1 MARSPRAGA
10 SGVIAAV
17 WLAIVLAGIGGAAL
31 TWQTSQ
37 AQWQQQQQGQQRF
50 ILQAWAQQLTLR
62 LEGYQRVLMGMVHL
76 VQTHGLERVQHEKI
90 FAAGFESV
98 FFVPLDGPAQTLVP
112 MQPHASGAAPSFSPV
127 EHRLLQ
133 RAQAQGG
140 LAVAA
145 QARQAEWVQLTWVQ
159 PLRNSQGQLSGMLL
173 ARTQLPPSLLLPNFW
188 IQPRGPQTGCLLC
201 KTKAPAG
208 HCSHRGRMGCKKP
221 HLRWR

>member
-62 LEGYQRVLMGMVHL
+62 LEGYQRVLLGMVHL

-112 MQPHASGAAPSFSPV
+112 MQPHPSGTKKTDSNPAEKIFSCCTRSSPCV
-127 EHRLLQ
+127 
-133 RAQAQGG
+133 
-140 LAVAA
+140 
-145 QARQAEWVQLTWVQ
+145 
-159 PLRNSQGQLSGMLL
+159 
-173 ARTQLPPSLLLPNFW
+173 
-188 IQPRGPQTGCLLC
+188 C
-201 KTKAPAG
+201 TKCPMPK
-208 HCSHRGRMGCKKP
+208 ST
-221 HLRWR
+221 RW

>member
-62 LEGYQRVLMGMVHL
+62 LEGYQRVLLGMVHL

-112 MQPHASGAAPSFSPV
+112 MQPHPRGAAPS
-127 EHRLLQ
+127 
-133 RAQAQGG
+133 
-140 LAVAA
+140 
-145 QARQAEWVQLTWVQ
+145 
-159 PLRNSQGQLSGMLL
+159 
-173 ARTQLPPSLLLPNFW
+173 
-188 IQPRGPQTGCLLC
+188 
-201 KTKAPAG
+201 
-208 HCSHRGRMGCKKP
+208 
-221 HLRWR
+221 